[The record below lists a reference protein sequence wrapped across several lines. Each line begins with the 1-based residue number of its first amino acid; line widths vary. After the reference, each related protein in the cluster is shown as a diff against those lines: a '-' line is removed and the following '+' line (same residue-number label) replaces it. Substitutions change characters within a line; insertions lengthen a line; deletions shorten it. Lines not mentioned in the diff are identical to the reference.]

1 MQPVEQKKK
10 TSPWLYVGIG
20 CGALLL
26 LGIGGTV
33 AAVMFGVSKFQEMK
47 EDMANPATRTEK
59 VKKVLGAQTLPEGY
73 NAVMALSVPMV
84 MDTAILST
92 RPPGVPASH
101 QKEEARTFMYF
112 HLKSSTMNDM
122 EQLTAYMEGRSE
134 DASVLSRNNIHI
146 NTREILGRGVFQSE
160 GRRIFYLTQRGEL
173 KSQQENPG
181 AGLTAV
187 ALFEC
192 PGQSTI
198 RTGMWMAP
206 DPSPQAP
213 LEQLDLKGTPGDPEA
228 VKAFMA
234 HFNPC
239 QES

>member
-1 MQPVEQKKK
+1 MQPVEKKK

-20 CGALLL
+20 CGVLLL

-33 AAVMFGVSKFQEMK
+33 AAVMFGVSKFHEMK
-47 EDMANPATRTEK
+47 EDMANPVTRTEK
-59 VKKVLGAQTLPEGY
+59 VKKLLGAQTLPEGY
-73 NAVMALSVPMV
+73 NALMSLSVPLV

-92 RPPGVPASH
+92 RALNVPANH
-101 QKEEARTFMYF
+101 PKNVDRTFMYF
-112 HLKSSTMNDM
+112 HLKSSTLNDV

-134 DASVLSRNNIHI
+134 DASVLSRNNIYI
-146 NTREILGRGVFQSE
+146 NTREILGRGVFQNE

-187 ALFEC
+187 VLFEC
-192 PGQSTI
+192 PGQTTV

-228 VKAFMA
+228 VKAFMS